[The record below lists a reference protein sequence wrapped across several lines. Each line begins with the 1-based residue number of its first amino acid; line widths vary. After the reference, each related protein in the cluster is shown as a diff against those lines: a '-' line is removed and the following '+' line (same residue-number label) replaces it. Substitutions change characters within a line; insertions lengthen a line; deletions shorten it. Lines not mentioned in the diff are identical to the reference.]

1 MAPSLW
7 DTATCDHRLMY
18 SIVIHS
24 HCFKCLWRQVA
35 ERYPPK
41 RMRERD
47 EVRWTEERGKG
58 RRGGWI
64 IGVCATMT
72 QDKPIQKKTDTLWFF
87 RYERVKKKIVDHYG
101 HFLMHALLDV
111 AQAVVLR
118 PPLCCSLTSVKP
130 NLGQC
135 SESVT
140 SILKLNRD
148 TRCYWLLSC
157 LHDMKSTVK
166 N

>member
-1 MAPSLW
+1 MSFIAIVSNVSEDKWLK
-7 DTATCDHRLMY
+7 DTHLRE
-18 SIVIHS
+18 
-24 HCFKCLWRQVA
+24 W
-35 ERYPPK
+35 ERE
-41 RMRERD
+41 MGWGGQSRE
-47 EVRWTEERGKG
+47 KG
-58 RRGGWI
+58 RRRGGWI

-72 QDKPIQKKTDTLWFF
+72 QYRPIQKKTDNSWFF

-101 HFLMHALLDV
+101 HFLMRALLDV